1 VAPGSHRILS
11 LAAAVGSL
19 ALLAVVIFML
29 WPADPSDTAGL
40 ADGEAIGW
48 VSKVEANTIHV
59 NSGPFGGGVVPLLV
73 TKNTK
78 ITVGSKEGW
87 FEDIRPGGQVK
98 VVYHVA
104 HGKRLARTVELLVDE
119 GPRRPVRPEPRVKS
133 AAGGTAAERVPT
145 KALAGAP
152 PTPEPRALE
161 GLPTTPPV
169 AAAPPPGKP
178 ALPALPEVRPATRP
192 EPARAQAT
200 EQAPPRASST
210 SGRAT
215 APTDNGG
222 RTPDATRP
230 QPVIQPAVGTG
241 RPAEAPRAA
250 EGESADG
257 AAAVDWLLKGR
268 R

>member
-1 VAPGSHRILS
+1 VAPGNNRILP

-19 ALLAVVIFML
+19 TLLAVAIFML
-29 WPADPSDTAGL
+29 WPADPPDTAGL
-40 ADGEAIGW
+40 DQADGETIGW

-104 HGKRLARTVELLVDE
+104 HGKRLARTVELLVAE
-119 GPRRPVRPEPRVKS
+119 GPQRPVRAEPRVKS
-133 AAGGTAAERVPT
+133 AAGGAAAERVPT
-145 KALAGAP
+145 KALAGNP
-152 PTPEPRALE
+152 PTSEPRALV
-161 GLPTTPPV
+161 LPTTPPV
-169 AAAPPPGKP
+169 AAAPPPAKLAP
-178 ALPALPEVRPATRP
+178 PEVRLATRP

-200 EQAPPRASST
+200 EPTPPRTSST
-210 SGRAT
+210 SGRVT
-215 APTDNGG
+215 APTENGG
-222 RTPDATRP
+222 RMPDGARP
-230 QPVIQPAVGTG
+230 KPIIQPAVGTG
-241 RPAEAPRAA
+241 RAAEAPRAA